1 MVDQITELINTVV
14 KILQQQMSKYTDIIE
29 IDKTILKMGD
39 GVVDLEEQVKARN
52 SLFFQIVS
60 MADLV
65 ESYRVQIAKALKID
79 ENSWAKLLA
88 EDFTGK
94 EQLSKVLQSLTQTV
108 KEIIELEKEVMTFL
122 EGGMAEAQKELR
134 AIAQYKE
141 LSQAYLD
148 RPEKF
153 PDPQVFDKTK

>member
-1 MVDQITELINTVV
+1 LDDQISELINTVM
-14 KILQQQMSKYTDIIE
+14 KILQQQMFKYTDMIE

-52 SLFFQIVS
+52 SLFSQIVS

-65 ESYRVQIAKALKID
+65 ESYRIQIAKALKIE
-79 ENSWAKLLA
+79 ENSWAKVLA
-88 EDFTGK
+88 EDFAGK
-94 EQLSKVLQSLTQTV
+94 EQLSNVVQSLPQTV
-108 KEIIELEKEVMTFL
+108 KEIIELEKEVMAFL
-122 EGGMAEAQKELR
+122 KCGMAEAQKELR

-153 PDPQVFDKTK
+153 PEPQVFDKTK

>member
-1 MVDQITELINTVV
+1 MDAQITKLINTVI
-14 KILQQQMSKYTDIIE
+14 KILQQQMSKYADMIE

-39 GVVDLEEQVKARN
+39 GVVDLEEQVEARN
-52 SLFFQIVS
+52 SLFSQLAS

-65 ESYRVQIAKALKID
+65 ESHRIQIAKALKID
-79 ENSWAKLLA
+79 ENSWTKVLA

-94 EQLSKVLQSLTQTV
+94 EQLSKVLQSLTHTV
-108 KEIIELEKEVMTFL
+108 KEVIELEKEVMAFL

-134 AIAQYKE
+134 VITQYKE

-153 PDPQVFDKTK
+153 PEPQVFDKTK